1 MRVHAGRDYATATV
15 QTMSITFQNVSKNY
29 GDGPPAI
36 DGISFQVESGE
47 LAVLLGES
55 GCGKTTTLKLINRL
69 IDASAGQIFV
79 DGQDIRRADAVKL
92 RRNTGYVFQ
101 GIGLFPHMTI
111 SENIAITLRLMQR
124 PDSEVRERVDELL
137 ELVRLSAPDYRDRMP
152 QELSG
157 GQQQRVGLARAL
169 AARPQVMLLDEAF
182 GALDPLTRD
191 QLRDEFRELH
201 DSLALTSVLVTH
213 DISEA
218 LLLADHVIVI
228 KSGRIEQNGTP
239 GDLVASPATEYVEKL
254 LSTPKRQSRQL
265 ETMMANAR
273 SVD

>member
-1 MRVHAGRDYATATV
+1 
-15 QTMSITFQNVSKNY
+15 MSITFQNVSKNY

-36 DGISFQVESGE
+36 DGISFQVASGE